1 MREMKDCGIEW
12 AGNIPNNWIIKPYR
26 NIITQRDG
34 GAWGTDPTEDNQM
47 ICMRIADFDYEKFE
61 FSSKPIENLT
71 KRKYTKRQIL
81 NLSLQPG
88 DILIEKSGGGEKTPV
103 GRAVIFDKEYPALF
117 ANFMD
122 RIRVNNNEVIPRFVV
137 YWLGAWYGCKGSPY
151 FINQTT
157 GIQNIALTLF
167 LAKAHICYPKLEEQR
182 AIVDFLDAKCA
193 DIDSLTGDIQKQI
206 DILKEYKKSVITQ
219 AVTKGIDPN
228 VEMKDSGVAWIGK
241 IPMTWHIVRLKY
253 LTTDIF
259 DIDHYMPKDSNEEDS
274 IPYLMIGDLRENLS
288 SVKFSKCKKIS
299 KRDYLSLSKKN
310 KSQIGDVVFA
320 RYATIGTVCYI
331 DLNKNFLVS
340 YACLTIKPKKHILG
354 KYLYY
359 YLKSNDFYNEAMG
372 IINANTQGNIGKE
385 SLRNVGIVL
394 PNLQLQEKIINF
406 LDSKCADID
415 AAIAGKQKQL
425 DVLKEYK
432 KSLIYEYVTGKKEV
446 PCRE

>member
-1 MREMKDCGIEW
+1 MREMKDSGIEW
-12 AGNIPNNWIIKPYR
+12 IGKIPKNWSILKLKYVLKFSGSGTTPSSNKLEFYDGDIEWIQSGDLYHTNTIVNTKVKLKSLALKYFPALKFYKAPFIVIAMYGASVGNVSISGINACTNQACCVLYPNNENNLKFLYYWIV
-26 NIITQRDG
+26 
-34 GAWGTDPTEDNQM
+34 
-47 ICMRIADFDYEKFE
+47 IAKNELLK
-61 FSSKPIENLT
+61 
-71 KRKYTKRQIL
+71 
-81 NLSLQPG
+81 
-88 DILIEKSGGGEKTPV
+88 KSIGGGQPNINQITIKN
-103 GRAVIFDKEYPALF
+103 L
-117 ANFMD
+117 N
-122 RIRVNNNEVIPRFVV
+122 
-137 YWLGAWYGCKGSPY
+137 
-151 FINQTT
+151 FINLPYKNQ
-157 GIQNIALTLF
+157 QAIA
-167 LAKAHICYPKLEEQR
+167 
-182 AIVDFLDAKCA
+182 DFLDAKCA

-206 DILKEYKKSVITQ
+206 DILKEYKKSIITQ

-415 AAIAGKQKQL
+415 AAIASKQKQL